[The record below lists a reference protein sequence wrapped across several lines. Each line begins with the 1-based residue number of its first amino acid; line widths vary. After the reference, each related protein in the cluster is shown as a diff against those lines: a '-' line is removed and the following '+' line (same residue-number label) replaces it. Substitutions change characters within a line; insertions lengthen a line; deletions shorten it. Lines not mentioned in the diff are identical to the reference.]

1 MLNELFN
8 STNQIADVLWII
20 QQILGRAA
28 SELQLIAQQ
37 IDHDITAAGWDRFAG
52 ITVLVVGVAMLAEYL
67 AGRRFRALA
76 NAIGREEASGLGS
89 RIGYQLLRTLFRLLC
104 VGIFMIT
111 AQGMLLLT
119 SNTSDV
125 RPKLLFSLLLA
136 TVTFRAVGVLSQA
149 VFAPT
154 AKGIRPLPIACE
166 QAIGFHRGVM
176 TFTLLYIVG
185 FQGTDFLAW
194 LGMDGELV
202 RLLKVLTGL
211 ALNLFAL
218 GFVWLQRGTI
228 EQLFQSRDRNGAE
241 HGLATILSQSW
252 PLLVTL
258 WLLALWLLWSHS
270 LIVGNLQYA
279 AKMSWP
285 WWLTLLF
292 PIIDRLFAAALYKLC
307 QLPWLQSH
315 TFAQRSRRFRRIMQG
330 GLRLIMLTI
339 AVLTVADVLG
349 YDAMTMSGDSRISR
363 LLKSLLDS
371 TVIVLLAYM
380 VWEVLLSQIER
391 QLPPPELETQS
402 TLADEGEGAA
412 AGSRRETLLPPLR
425 TLLFFLLLIILTLSL
440 LHALGVEI
448 GPLLAGAGVLGIA
461 IGLGAQKLVQDVI
474 SGIFFLLDDAFRRG
488 EYIEAGDLRGTV
500 ERLSI
505 RSMQLRHHLGAL
517 QTIPYSSIRTVRNMS
532 RDWAT
537 MKLEIRLPYDV
548 DLETVRKVIKG
559 VGEEML
565 ADPELGPHFILPLK
579 SQGVMRIEESALIVR
594 MKFTTR
600 PGEQWVIR
608 REAYRRVKEALEA
621 RGIVFAHRAI
631 HVILPG
637 QQAPVPVR
645 PILPTQPAP
654 QVVGYD
660 DTHELTEED
669 SQRLAAMAGASAGAI
684 LAAELERQ
692 NRIDDED
699 SP

>member
-1 MLNELFN
+1 
-8 STNQIADVLWII
+8 V
-20 QQILGRAA
+20 
-28 SELQLIAQQ
+28 
-37 IDHDITAAGWDRFAG
+37 
-52 ITVLVVGVAMLAEYL
+52 
-67 AGRRFRALA
+67 
-76 NAIGREEASGLGS
+76 
-89 RIGYQLLRTLFRLLC
+89 
-104 VGIFMIT
+104 
-111 AQGMLLLT
+111 
-119 SNTSDV
+119 
-125 RPKLLFSLLLA
+125 
-136 TVTFRAVGVLSQA
+136 
-149 VFAPT
+149 
-154 AKGIRPLPIACE
+154 
-166 QAIGFHRGVM
+166 
-176 TFTLLYIVG
+176 
-185 FQGTDFLAW
+185 
-194 LGMDGELV
+194 
-202 RLLKVLTGL
+202 
-211 ALNLFAL
+211 
-218 GFVWLQRGTI
+218 
-228 EQLFQSRDRNGAE
+228 
-241 HGLATILSQSW
+241 
-252 PLLVTL
+252 
-258 WLLALWLLWSHS
+258 
-270 LIVGNLQYA
+270 
-279 AKMSWP
+279 
-285 WWLTLLF
+285 
-292 PIIDRLFAAALYKLC
+292 
-307 QLPWLQSH
+307 
-315 TFAQRSRRFRRIMQG
+315 
-330 GLRLIMLTI
+330 
-339 AVLTVADVLG
+339 
-349 YDAMTMSGDSRISR
+349 
-363 LLKSLLDS
+363 
-371 TVIVLLAYM
+371 
-380 VWEVLLSQIER
+380 
-391 QLPPPELETQS
+391 QS

-448 GPLLAGAGVLGIA
+448 GPLLAGAGVIGIA

-488 EYIEAGDLRGTV
+488 EYIEAGELRGTV

-621 RGIVFAHRAI
+621 RGILFAHRAI
-631 HVILPG
+631 HVILP
-637 QQAPVPVR
+637 APATAVP
-645 PILPTQPAP
+645 PAP
-654 QVVGYD
+654 LATRDSEYD
-660 DTHELTEED
+660 DTRGLTEED
-669 SQRLAAMAGASAGAI
+669 SRRLAAMAGASAGAI